1 VPWSLHRYY
10 GAGHLHFIT
19 CSCCRRLPLLST
31 PQRRTLFL
39 ELLEQ
44 TRERYRFVVAGYVI
58 MPEHFHM
65 LIGEPERG
73 TPSTVMQVLKQR
85 FARRVLQ
92 AQRRRECPAQTKLW
106 SGEEHALAHV
116 WQARFHGFN
125 VWSKRKQAEKL
136 RYMHENPVKRGL
148 VLEPGQWA
156 WSSFRSYAY
165 DEPGAVRLNE
175 WPAAQ
180 LKRTA

>member
-73 TPSTVMQVLKQR
+73 TPSTVMQAGGPLKPS
-85 FARRVLQ
+85 FGL
-92 AQRRRECPAQTKLW
+92 
-106 SGEEHALAHV
+106 SGV
-116 WQARFHGFN
+116 
-125 VWSKRKQAEKL
+125 
-136 RYMHENPVKRGL
+136 
-148 VLEPGQWA
+148 
-156 WSSFRSYAY
+156 
-165 DEPGAVRLNE
+165 VRAGSEAPL
-175 WPAAQ
+175 
-180 LKRTA
+180 